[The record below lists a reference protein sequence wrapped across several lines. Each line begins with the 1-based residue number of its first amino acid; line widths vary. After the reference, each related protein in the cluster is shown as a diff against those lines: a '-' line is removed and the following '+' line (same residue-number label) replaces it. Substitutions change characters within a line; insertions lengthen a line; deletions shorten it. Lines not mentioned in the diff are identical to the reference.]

1 MSEITNHLSGYLGEM
16 NNYMERLNDNRLS
29 RKDRQNF
36 WEMSNEYYD
45 IFKESIAGSKD
56 NINAFPEELLEE
68 LETFIDNIIDPA
80 DDRNLA
86 NQYYDIIT
94 QRSNYYIGAVEHT
107 ELQIKIFQNDAE
119 IFRLQNEKIQMM
131 QRLADLE
138 MQRDGQISPET
149 MAILEVQNS
158 EIVNGRVR
166 EIGEW
171 EQEKV
176 SDGKPEQ
183 QIEVEEQNEP
193 EKEKIEPAERKRIID
208 KDELDQILND
218 HFRDMQSGNRSK
230 TLDLS
235 NCIISNYVF
244 KGDLDSI
251 SFDKSELRY
260 CEFRATKSD
269 HISMQGATVSNC
281 QFNQAEFGHSNFKN
295 ANIRDTVI
303 LGNMFREGSFD
314 AATLKYV
321 SIMDS
326 VFYKTTFNETRIREC
341 TGGENIFHECGNPEN
356 TIKAEHGKTMSKEKF
371 TEYQDEMKELFSN
384 DGYSYSWDLRNVD
397 IKGQQAELAIKIS
410 RGGEM
415 VEEEKYSAILDP
427 DMNEIVY
434 IDTGRHDDPLAIMF
448 MPEINAAIKDHVK
461 EQMAK
466 ATPVVLKFPY
476 MKKKTFM
483 KVKDE
488 IKKMGAKFNPVKKEW
503 YVDQSVGQNMI
514 NKITDYLSAHDE
526 AIYLRLPYVKP
537 QKYKQIIEQ
546 IKQDG
551 ARYNPDKK
559 QWYITESSNRI
570 KFFEYLPASEISA
583 ITFNPQSQKDFIR
596 EKLEQYKAET
606 VKKQPDNRIKEHQKK
621 EVPERV

>member
-119 IFRLQNEKIQMM
+119 TFRLQNEKIQMM

-295 ANIRDTVI
+295 SNIRDTVI

-434 IDTGRHDDPLAIMF
+434 IETGRHDDPLAIMF
-448 MPEINAAIKDHVK
+448 TPEINAAIKDHVK

-466 ATPVVLKFPY
+466 AAPVVLKFPY

-503 YVDQSVGQNMI
+503 YVDQSVGQDMI

-583 ITFNPQSQKDFIR
+583 ITFNPQSQKDFVR

>member
-434 IDTGRHDDPLAIMF
+434 IETGRHDDPLAIMF
-448 MPEINAAIKDHVK
+448 TPEINAAIKDHVK

-466 ATPVVLKFPY
+466 AAPVVLKFPY

-503 YVDQSVGQNMI
+503 YVDQSVGQDMI

-583 ITFNPQSQKDFIR
+583 ITFNPQSQKDFVR

>member
-448 MPEINAAIKDHVK
+448 TPEINAAIKDHVK

-466 ATPVVLKFPY
+466 AAPVVLKFPY
-476 MKKKTFM
+476 MKKK
-483 KVKDE
+483 
-488 IKKMGAKFNPVKKEW
+488 
-503 YVDQSVGQNMI
+503 
-514 NKITDYLSAHDE
+514 
-526 AIYLRLPYVKP
+526 RL
-537 QKYKQIIEQ
+537 
-546 IKQDG
+546 
-551 ARYNPDKK
+551 
-559 QWYITESSNRI
+559 
-570 KFFEYLPASEISA
+570 L
-583 ITFNPQSQKDFIR
+583 
-596 EKLEQYKAET
+596 
-606 VKKQPDNRIKEHQKK
+606 
-621 EVPERV
+621 

>member
-1 MSEITNHLSGYLGEM
+1 
-16 NNYMERLNDNRLS
+16 
-29 RKDRQNF
+29 
-36 WEMSNEYYD
+36 
-45 IFKESIAGSKD
+45 
-56 NINAFPEELLEE
+56 
-68 LETFIDNIIDPA
+68 
-80 DDRNLA
+80 
-86 NQYYDIIT
+86 
-94 QRSNYYIGAVEHT
+94 
-107 ELQIKIFQNDAE
+107 
-119 IFRLQNEKIQMM
+119 
-131 QRLADLE
+131 
-138 MQRDGQISPET
+138 
-149 MAILEVQNS
+149 
-158 EIVNGRVR
+158 
-166 EIGEW
+166 
-171 EQEKV
+171 
-176 SDGKPEQ
+176 
-183 QIEVEEQNEP
+183 
-193 EKEKIEPAERKRIID
+193 
-208 KDELDQILND
+208 
-218 HFRDMQSGNRSK
+218 
-230 TLDLS
+230 
-235 NCIISNYVF
+235 
-244 KGDLDSI
+244 
-251 SFDKSELRY
+251 
-260 CEFRATKSD
+260 
-269 HISMQGATVSNC
+269 MQGATVSNC

-448 MPEINAAIKDHVK
+448 TPEINAAIKDHAK

-466 ATPVVLKFPY
+466 AAPVVLKFPY

-503 YVDQSVGQNMI
+503 YVDQSVGQDMI

-583 ITFNPQSQKDFIR
+583 ITFNPQSQKDFVR

>member
-448 MPEINAAIKDHVK
+448 TPEINAAIKDHVK

-466 ATPVVLKFPY
+466 AAPVVLKFPY

-503 YVDQSVGQNMI
+503 YVDQSVGQDMI

-583 ITFNPQSQKDFIR
+583 ITFNPQSQKDFVR

>member
-193 EKEKIEPAERKRIID
+193 EKEKIEPAERKKIID

-269 HISMQGATVSNC
+269 HISMQGATVLNC

-448 MPEINAAIKDHVK
+448 TPEINAAIKDHVK

-466 ATPVVLKFPY
+466 AAPVVLKFPY

-503 YVDQSVGQNMI
+503 YVDQSVGQDMI

-583 ITFNPQSQKDFIR
+583 ITFNPQSQKDFVR

>member
-56 NINAFPEELLEE
+56 NINAFLEELLEE

-251 SFDKSELRY
+251 SFDKSELR
-260 CEFRATKSD
+260 
-269 HISMQGATVSNC
+269 
-281 QFNQAEFGHSNFKN
+281 
-295 ANIRDTVI
+295 
-303 LGNMFREGSFD
+303 
-314 AATLKYV
+314 
-321 SIMDS
+321 
-326 VFYKTTFNETRIREC
+326 
-341 TGGENIFHECGNPEN
+341 
-356 TIKAEHGKTMSKEKF
+356 
-371 TEYQDEMKELFSN
+371 
-384 DGYSYSWDLRNVD
+384 
-397 IKGQQAELAIKIS
+397 
-410 RGGEM
+410 
-415 VEEEKYSAILDP
+415 
-427 DMNEIVY
+427 
-434 IDTGRHDDPLAIMF
+434 
-448 MPEINAAIKDHVK
+448 
-461 EQMAK
+461 
-466 ATPVVLKFPY
+466 
-476 MKKKTFM
+476 
-483 KVKDE
+483 
-488 IKKMGAKFNPVKKEW
+488 
-503 YVDQSVGQNMI
+503 
-514 NKITDYLSAHDE
+514 
-526 AIYLRLPYVKP
+526 
-537 QKYKQIIEQ
+537 
-546 IKQDG
+546 
-551 ARYNPDKK
+551 
-559 QWYITESSNRI
+559 
-570 KFFEYLPASEISA
+570 
-583 ITFNPQSQKDFIR
+583 
-596 EKLEQYKAET
+596 
-606 VKKQPDNRIKEHQKK
+606 
-621 EVPERV
+621 

>member
-86 NQYYDIIT
+86 NQYYDIII

-448 MPEINAAIKDHVK
+448 TPEINAAIKDHVK

-466 ATPVVLKFPY
+466 AAPVVLKFPY

-503 YVDQSVGQNMI
+503 YVDQSVGQDMI

-583 ITFNPQSQKDFIR
+583 ITFNPQSQKDFVR

>member
-448 MPEINAAIKDHVK
+448 TPEINAAIEDHVK

-466 ATPVVLKFPY
+466 AAPVVLKFPY

-503 YVDQSVGQNMI
+503 YVDQSVGQDMI

-583 ITFNPQSQKDFIR
+583 ITFNPQSQKDFVR